1 MPKIQRDIEATR
13 LDPSTGEELERTVL
27 PSGVNYKL
35 KWFQQFIDDV
45 SPERLG
51 LIRRSLILVRHGLRR
66 HKYLIVE
73 EKPNP
78 ENEWMEKPT

>member
-1 MPKIQRDIEATR
+1 
-13 LDPSTGEELERTVL
+13 LDTTTGEELEKTTIPTGTKYR
-27 PSGVNYKL
+27 L

-51 LIRRSLILVRHGLRR
+51 LIRRSLILVRRGLKT
-66 HKYLIVE
+66 HKYLVVE

-78 ENEWMEKPT
+78 ENDWMDPPT